1 VALAPNAVGSS
12 VPPFL
17 KTLSLRGSPRGV
29 SSKRGRLRHLSSS
42 EDAVIAGISAKR
54 GRLKRPSPSEDA
66 VIARGLDWHYASA
79 GSDFSEPSATKRTW
93 VSSKSAPMLKSGA
106 KAAR

>member
-1 VALAPNAVGSS
+1 MAFSPDAGGSGIS
-12 VPPFL
+12 PLL
-17 KTLSLRGSPRGV
+17 KMLSLLGSPRGV
-29 SSKRGRLRHLSSS
+29 SS
-42 EDAVIAGISAKR
+42 KR

-79 GSDFSEPSATKRTW
+79 GSDFSESFATKRTW

-106 KAAR
+106 IAAR